1 MENFEKLF
9 NFKDEEKSISIFDDM
24 EREYSQKVFGRNILE
39 DKKSF
44 KQVINEMNQGDFELF
59 SKLMHTKR
67 ITLEGQ
73 YVLFEQIAKYKL
85 ANKPVP
91 KSLKEKTL
99 NGALKNVVLPNV
111 IRFLECNEFNGSLTF
126 GDFINEGYLMLEKAW
141 DKFLSVDDIYKIKK
155 TISGESYYASFN
167 TYASYWVKDAFQNLV
182 AENCS
187 EFGINNTAQK
197 KIRSL
202 FKSKILFMQ
211 KYGRVPSDE
220 ELADFSNFT
229 KETVT
234 NNRHFVDFD
243 LDYLKNN
250 EFNGNFLLNDLIQ
263 KEEDIRN
270 ENEINLKRRKTLL
283 GYIKEILKDKL
294 EYQCIYS
301 VFFEGIKI
309 TNLNKVKKE
318 FRSLY
323 YAKQIYQS
331 AITKLKLNAQK
342 LSCVL

>member
-67 ITLEGQ
+67 IT
-73 YVLFEQIAKYKL
+73 
-85 ANKPVP
+85 
-91 KSLKEKTL
+91 
-99 NGALKNVVLPNV
+99 
-111 IRFLECNEFNGSLTF
+111 EFNGSLTF

-155 TISGESYYASFN
+155 TLSGESYYASFN

-220 ELADFSNFT
+220 ELANFSNFT

-294 EYQCIYS
+294 EYLCIYS

-309 TNLNKVKKE
+309 TNLSKVKKE
-318 FRSLY
+318 FRNLY

-331 AITKLKLNAQK
+331 AIGKLKLNAQK